1 MLFNRRKVTDYTT
14 LQAVPAQTTNGAA
27 RPGTERPGTE
37 RPGTERRFGASRRRP
52 EANGVAAGQLAAESE
67 PQREQLIFTGETLTL
82 QIRGESAL
90 IEFPTATVT
99 ALRYMTTRLM
109 VNQELPKRMAIVSAL
124 RGEGVT
130 YSALAT
136 AALLANDTTR
146 RICYVDLNWWWP
158 SQLAWRTGVSEGGI
172 VATIRQDTTV
182 DQALIATNFNNLWLL
197 PSGSLAPKQRAMMAR
212 SNELTLLLG
221 RLSDQFDH
229 LLLDIPAI
237 LTTSD
242 AIPLAS
248 LADGCCVVVRQGVNT
263 SSMVGKALKE
273 IDHLAML
280 GVILNRAQHSTPA
293 WLLKWIPQE

>member
-1 MLFNRRKVTDYTT
+1 MLFNRKKRSAYTI
-14 LQAVPAQTTNGAA
+14 LQGSSSQPTNGAA
-27 RPGTERPGTE
+27 SNGSTANAPEQRSRSQ
-37 RPGTERRFGASRRRP
+37 RRA
-52 EANGVAAGQLAAESE
+52 EANVMRANLSPADGNL
-67 PQREQLIFTGETLTL
+67 QRETVISTGETLTL
-82 QIRGESAL
+82 QVRGEAAQM
-90 IEFPTATVT
+90 EFPNATVS

-109 VNQELPKRMAIVSAL
+109 VNQELPKRIAIVSAL

-136 AALLANDTTR
+136 AALLAHDTTE

-158 SQLAWRTGVSEGGI
+158 SQLSWRTGIDESGI
-172 VATIRQDTTV
+172 VAVMRQEATL

-197 PSGSLAPKQRAMMAR
+197 PAGQVHPKQRAMMAR
-212 SNELTLLLG
+212 SNELTHLLAQLAE
-221 RLSDQFDH
+221 QFDH
-229 LLLDIPAI
+229 LLLDVPAI

-248 LADGCCVVVRQGVNT
+248 LADGCCVVVQQGVNT
-263 SSMVGKALKE
+263 SSLVNKALKE

-280 GVILNRAQHSTPA
+280 GVILNRAAHSTPA